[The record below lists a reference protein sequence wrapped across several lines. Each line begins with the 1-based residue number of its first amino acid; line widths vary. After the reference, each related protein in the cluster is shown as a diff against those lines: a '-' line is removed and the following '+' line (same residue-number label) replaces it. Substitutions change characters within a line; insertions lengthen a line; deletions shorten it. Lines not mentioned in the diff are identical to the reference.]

1 MIENTEIKRL
11 EMNEDGIKKYI
22 MCSNFAIYVKV
33 EFLKTR
39 LEKMS
44 MKQYVKR
51 KKTRNFPE
59 FMEDIN

>member
-33 EFLKTR
+33 EFLKIR

-51 KKTRNFPE
+51 KKNRNFPE